1 MRTALA
7 AVLAWCLSAP
17 LAAQSRAPRPVADD
31 EPSFALRPFVMM
43 TGENFTARQT
53 FDATFG
59 QSNAPF
65 FGGGLELV
73 LSQLSGFYVDGTV
86 SRFKKTG
93 HRAFR
98 ANGQNFSLGIP
109 LTATITP
116 LEVSVGYRFRMS
128 RRVFPYVG
136 LGVGSYGYKETSDFS
151 DAGENVDTRH
161 SGYLAVGGA
170 EVRVHRLVGI
180 AGDVQ
185 YTRVPG
191 ILGNGGISK
200 EAGENDLGGIT
211 VRFKV
216 AFGR

>member
-1 MRTALA
+1 MKTALA
-7 AVLAWCLSAP
+7 ALLALCLSAP
-17 LAAQSRAPRPVADD
+17 LGAQSRASAPAADD
-31 EPSFALRPFVMM
+31 EPSFALRPFFVL
-43 TGENFTARQT
+43 TGEKVAAKQT

-59 QSNAPF
+59 RSFEPF

-73 LSQLSGFYVDGTV
+73 LSKASGFYVDGAF

-93 HRAFR
+93 QRAFR
-98 ANGQNFSLGIP
+98 LNGQNFPLGIP

-116 LEVSVGYRFRMS
+116 IEFNVGYRFRTS

-170 EVRVHRLVGI
+170 ELRVHRWVRI

-185 YTRVPG
+185 YTHVPG

-200 EAGENDLGGIT
+200 DAGENDLGGIAI
-211 VRFKV
+211 RLKV
-216 AFGR
+216 TLGR

>member
-1 MRTALA
+1 MKTALA
-7 AVLAWCLSAP
+7 TVLALCLSVP
-17 LAAQSRAPRPVADD
+17 VAAQSRAPAPAADD
-31 EPSFALRPFVMM
+31 EPSFALRPFFVL
-43 TGENFTARQT
+43 TGEKVAAKQT

-59 QSNAPF
+59 QSFEPF

-73 LSQLSGFYVDGTV
+73 LSKMSGFYVDGAF

-93 HRAFR
+93 QRAFR
-98 ANGQNFSLGIP
+98 ANGQNFPLGIP
-109 LTATITP
+109 LTATLTP

-128 RRVFPYVG
+128 PRVFPYVG
-136 LGVGSYGYKETSDFS
+136 VGVGSYGYKESSAFS

-170 EVRVHRLVGI
+170 ELRVHRWVGI

-185 YTRVPG
+185 YTHVPG

-200 EAGENDLGGIT
+200 DAGENDLGGIA
-211 VRFKV
+211 VRLRV
-216 AFGR
+216 TLGR

>member
-1 MRTALA
+1 MKTALA
-7 AVLAWCLSAP
+7 AVLALGLSAP
-17 LAAQSRAPRPVADD
+17 LAAQSRSPLPAADD
-31 EPSFALRPFVMM
+31 EPSFALRPFFVL
-43 TGENFTARQT
+43 TGEKVAAKQT

-59 QSNAPF
+59 QSFAPF

-73 LSQLSGFYVDGTV
+73 LSEGSGFYVDGAI

-98 ANGQNFSLGIP
+98 TSGQNFSLGIP

-116 LEVSVGYRFRMS
+116 IELSAGYRFRTAP
-128 RRVFPYVG
+128 RLFPYVG

-170 EVRVHRLVGI
+170 EVRLHRLVGI
-180 AGDVQ
+180 AGEVQ
-185 YTRVPG
+185 YTRVRG

-200 EAGENDLGGIT
+200 DAGENDLGGIA
-211 VRFKV
+211 VRLRV
-216 AFGR
+216 TFGR